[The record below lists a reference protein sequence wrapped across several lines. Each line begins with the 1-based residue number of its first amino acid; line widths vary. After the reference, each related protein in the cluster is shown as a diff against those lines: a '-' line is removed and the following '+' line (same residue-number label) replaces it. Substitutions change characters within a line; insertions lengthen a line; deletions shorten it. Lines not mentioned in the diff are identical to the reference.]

1 VNDVAP
7 LLTIADLHV
16 SYGPIKALR
25 GISLEVPR
33 GKIVAILGSNGA
45 GKTTLLK
52 TVSGLLAPDK
62 GSVLFEGE
70 NLAGAPAERI
80 AKKGVLH
87 VPEGR
92 QVFTDLSV
100 EENLRIGAFTLKGG
114 EIPVSTVNEKAVPER
129 LQSVYDAW
137 RKDKKKDETV
147 RLSDKETYRNNL
159 ERVYS
164 LFPVLKER
172 KKQIAATLSGGEMQ
186 MLAIARALMGTPKL
200 LILDEPSLGLAPLI
214 VKGIFETIKEL
225 NRMGISILIVEQ
237 NALQTLKIADYAYVL
252 QVGQTVRQG
261 RAEEL
266 IKDEELV
273 KAYLGK

>member
-1 VNDVAP
+1 VIDVES
-7 LLTIADLHV
+7 LLTIEDLHV
-16 SYGPIKALR
+16 SYGPVKALR
-25 GISLEVPR
+25 GVSLEVPR
-33 GKIVAILGSNGA
+33 GQIVAILGSNGA
-45 GKTTLLK
+45 GKTTLLQ
-52 TVSGLLAPDK
+52 TVSGLLAPDS
-62 GSVLFEGE
+62 GTIRFVGE
-70 NLAGAPAERI
+70 NIAGAPAERI
-80 AKKGVLH
+80 AKKGILH

-92 QVFTDLSV
+92 QVFTDLTV

-114 EIPVSTVNEKAVPER
+114 EVPISTVNEKAVPAR
-129 LQSVYDAW
+129 FRSTYDAW
-137 RKDKKKDETV
+137 RQDKTKDTPVKLT
-147 RLSDKETYRNNL
+147 DKERYRVNL
-159 ERVYS
+159 ARVYA
-164 LFPVLKER
+164 LFPVLQER

-252 QVGQTVRQG
+252 QVGKTVRQG
-261 RAEEL
+261 RAETL

-273 KAYLGK
+273 QAYLGK